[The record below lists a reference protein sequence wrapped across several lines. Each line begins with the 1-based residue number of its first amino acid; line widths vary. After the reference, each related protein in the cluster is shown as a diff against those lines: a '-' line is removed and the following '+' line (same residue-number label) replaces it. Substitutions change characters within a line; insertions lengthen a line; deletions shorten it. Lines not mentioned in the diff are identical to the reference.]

1 VGKCKRNV
9 EGKIVLP
16 SGAFIPRD
24 IVGKYMKD
32 RFDEWHRRNP
42 GQLAAATMMLNV
54 LTNEIA
60 SSHPT
65 LATRAT
71 HPRLFE
77 SQRDAPR
84 GNPPKRLTEE
94 DRIQSLEREL
104 FQLRTRGGDRRNG
117 NREKPKGKEVP
128 REAAGVEGR
137 PNQTAPQPKKTRF
150 IPEVV
155 IPVAPKPSAEVSGTA
170 EDASKEEIVPEHPYA
185 NAPDATYSAPTQR
198 NFAAPPK
205 PAPAKKAQPAYRNI
219 APIYDDKVAVA
230 AFDKIMTSMITLTH
244 GEVFSLSPELR
255 SLVAEAISPRR
266 RSTNETQPT
275 PSEERRDVHILATDN
290 AIARAIDDLEPD
302 DIEFQNDEEPR
313 QIFINSIHQLSP
325 PPPGATIVP
334 DIYDVYLKSLP
345 EGHTAEPL
353 IVAKESLALR
363 SIFPVVNNQC
373 EVEAIL
379 DPGSQII
386 AMSEDMCLDLA
397 LPYDPSVI
405 LTMQSANGA
414 VDKSLGLARNVP
426 ICIGGI
432 TLYVQ
437 IHVIRSP
444 AYDILLGRP
453 FDTLTA
459 SVIQNYQNEDQTI
472 TILDPNSGQRATIPT
487 TPRGRPKRIT
497 QRQSFTA
504 SRI

>member
-1 VGKCKRNV
+1 
-9 EGKIVLP
+9 
-16 SGAFIPRD
+16 
-24 IVGKYMKD
+24 
-32 RFDEWHRRNP
+32 
-42 GQLAAATMMLNV
+42 MMLDILANG
-54 LTNEIA
+54 IA
-60 SSHPT
+60 PSPPT

-71 HPRLFE
+71 HPKLFD
-77 SQRDAPR
+77 SQNDVSQSNGRTQ
-84 GNPPKRLTEE
+84 LTKEG
-94 DRIQSLEREL
+94 RIQALEREL
-104 FQLRTRGGDRRNG
+104 FQLRTRGGERRNG
-117 NREKPKGKEVP
+117 NREKPKAKEVP
-128 REAAGVEGR
+128 REVEEVEER
-137 PNQTAPQPKKTRF
+137 PLRTTQQPKKTRL

-155 IPVAPKPSAEVSGTA
+155 IPIAPKPSTTPSSAEA
-170 EDASKEEIVPEHPYA
+170 NASKEDVVPEHPYA
-185 NAPDATYSAPTQR
+185 NVPDATYSAPTQR

-205 PAPAKKAQPAYRNI
+205 PTPAKKAQPAYRNV
-219 APIYDDKVAVA
+219 APIYDDKIAVS
-230 AFDKIMTSMITLTH
+230 AFDKIMKSMITLTH

-255 SLVAEAISPRR
+255 SLAAEAIVPRR
-266 RSTNETQPT
+266 RSAIDS
-275 PSEERRDVHILATDN
+275 SEEQRDVHVLATDD

-302 DIEFQNDEEPR
+302 DAEIPNDDAPR
-313 QIFINSIHQLSP
+313 EIFINSIQQLSP
-325 PPPGATIVP
+325 PPTGATVVP
-334 DIYDVYLKSLP
+334 DIYDLYLKSLP

-363 SIFPVVNNQC
+363 SIFPVVNNQW

-497 QRQSFTA
+497 QRQNFTV